1 MRIAFTEYTNSAS
14 VPVRMVYR
22 CSKCGHENER
32 DQYVTASAS
41 YTDQMAFGSDTMSRR
56 DRESKMRV
64 SEEINDRLK
73 TVYSSISPDDFYR
86 LNLHGRCDKCG
97 YNEPW
102 SHMKSTAFLRLMIV
116 SVIVAVV
123 FGILLIMFFANPNSK
138 VTWGLLFIIG
148 MLAASIG
155 VIIAYFVRIKILK
168 SKITKIKYEDLPR
181 FYPKEKR

>member
-123 FGILLIMFFANPNSK
+123 FGILLIMFFAN
-138 VTWGLLFIIG
+138 L
-148 MLAASIG
+148 
-155 VIIAYFVRIKILK
+155 
-168 SKITKIKYEDLPR
+168 TKIKYEDLPR